1 MLLYILVGAV
11 AAIIYSLRRIFLL
24 EAKIEKL
31 DEKIE
36 KMIEKI
42 IRKKR

>member
-1 MLLYILVGAV
+1 LLYLIAGAV

-24 EAKIEKL
+24 EAKIERL

-42 IRKKR
+42 VRKKR